1 MNRKFNSLLRKTV
14 FLLGAISFGWAAQ
27 AQSNTPSDSTHRQG
41 IPHRWGN
48 GNLAHRDSLH
58 TRDFAHRN
66 GNNDS
71 LGPRHNAGRNFAHR
85 EGFRNGPRDRNFA
98 RRGAATRHWGSR
110 EFIRYTPEQRKQIA
124 EINKDIRQRSA
135 DLFKKD
141 NSTLKE
147 YKAGLVAL
155 QKEKKTRMEALLTQK
170 QKEDIATVR
179 KRRTENEQVMAA
191 AHMERLKLRL
201 NLSDDQVT
209 KIKTGQ
215 QDLHSQLKAIH
226 DNDNLLPQ
234 QKMEQLKALVAKR
247 NDTYKS
253 VLTPEQYSQFEK
265 MSHRREG
272 FGGRRGPG
280 GDGSD
285 REGPGRPGGSEGRPE
300 WQSRS

>member
-41 IPHRWGN
+41 LPHRWGN
-48 GNLAHRDSLH
+48 RNGDLAHRDSLH
-58 TRDFAHRN
+58 RDARN
-66 GNNDS
+66 G
-71 LGPRHNAGRNFAHR
+71 NFAHR

-98 RRGAATRHWGSR
+98 RRDGAHRGAASRHWGSR
-110 EFIRYTPEQRKQIA
+110 EFIHYTPEQRKQVA

-155 QKEKKTRMEALLTQK
+155 QKEKKNRLEALLTQK
-170 QKEDIATVR
+170 QKDNIAATR
-179 KRRTENEQVMAA
+179 KRRMENEQVMAA

-272 FGGRRGPG
+272 FGGRRG
-280 GDGSD
+280 GDSSD

>member
-14 FLLGAISFGWAAQ
+14 FLLGAISLGWAAQAQ

-41 IPHRWGN
+41 IPHHWGN
-48 GNLAHRDSLH
+48 RNG
-58 TRDFAHRN
+58 DFAHR
-66 GNNDS
+66 
-71 LGPRHNAGRNFAHR
+71 
-85 EGFRNGPRDRNFA
+85 
-98 RRGAATRHWGSR
+98 GAAARHWGSR
-110 EFIRYTPEQRKQIA
+110 EFIHYTPEQRKQVA

-155 QKEKKTRMEALLTQK
+155 QKEKKTRLEALLTQK
-170 QKEDIATVR
+170 QKDDIAAAR
-179 KRRTENEQVMAA
+179 KRRVENEQVMAA

-234 QKMEQLKALVAKR
+234 QKMEQLKTLMAKR

-272 FGGRRGPG
+272 FGGRRGRG
-280 GDGSD
+280 EDGSD
-285 REGPGRPGGSEGRPE
+285 REGRPGGSEGRPE

>member
-41 IPHRWGN
+41 LPHHWGN
-48 GNLAHRDSLH
+48 RNGDLAHRDSLH
-58 TRDFAHRN
+58 TR
-66 GNNDS
+66 
-71 LGPRHNAGRNFAHR
+71 NFAHR
-85 EGFRNGPRDRNFA
+85 EDFRNGPRDRNFA

-110 EFIRYTPEQRKQIA
+110 EFIRYTPEQRKQVA

-155 QKEKKTRMEALLTQK
+155 QKEKKTRLEALLTQK
-170 QKEDIATVR
+170 QKEDIAATR

-280 GDGSD
+280 GDG
-285 REGPGRPGGSEGRPE
+285 EGPGRPGGSEGRPE

>member
-1 MNRKFNSLLRKTV
+1 L
-14 FLLGAISFGWAAQ
+14 
-27 AQSNTPSDSTHRQG
+27 
-41 IPHRWGN
+41 PHRWGN
-48 GNLAHRDSLH
+48 RNGDL
-58 TRDFAHRN
+58 AHRN
-66 GNNDS
+66 GSNDS

-98 RRGAATRHWGSR
+98 LRDGTHRGATRHWGSR
-110 EFIRYTPEQRKQIA
+110 EFIHYTPEQRKQVA

-155 QKEKKTRMEALLTQK
+155 QKEKKNRLEALLTQK
-170 QKEDIATVR
+170 QKDDIAAAR

-234 QKMEQLKALVAKR
+234 QKMEQLKALMAKR

-280 GDGSD
+280 GDG
-285 REGPGRPGGSEGRPE
+285 EGPGRPGGSEGRPE